1 MTLSVNGKDVDL
13 TLDTGAEITVLT
25 RHSGKQLGLDLL
37 PQTRLLKGAGGHDL
51 KVVGEAEVCIRN
63 KFRSVQAT
71 VSVLEEASKNLLR
84 ISEIKSLNLL
94 AL

>member
-1 MTLSVNGKDVDL
+1 M
-13 TLDTGAEITVLT
+13 
-25 RHSGKQLGLDLL
+25 
-37 PQTRLLKGAGGHDL
+37 
-51 KVVGEAEVCIRN
+51 GEAEVCIRN

-94 AL
+94 AVVNSISRDYFDIFLTFPRVFEELSTMPEEFKIQFKKGY

>member
-37 PQTRLLKGAGGHDL
+37 PQTRLLKGVGDHDL
-51 KVVGEAEVCIRN
+51 KVVGEAEVFIRN
-63 KFRSVQAT
+63 RFKPVQAT
-71 VSVLEEASKNLLR
+71 ISVLEGASRNLLR
-84 ISEIKSLNLL
+84 ISEIESLNLL